1 MKPIC
6 DFPLFTKGNYMKK
19 NTLII
24 KKIVYSAMFIAVAM
38 LLPSITMHI
47 KEIGKALCPMHLPVI
62 LCGFVCGPVCGAAV
76 GFVSPLLRMFIFHMP
91 LPVDAITM
99 AFELLAYGL
108 FSGVFYKIFPKK
120 IPFVYVSLII
130 SMILGRFVWGGVK
143 FIMAGIN
150 STEFGF
156 AAFWAGAVANAVP
169 GIILQIVLVPI
180 IFIAL
185 KHAKLTLN
193 D

>member
-1 MKPIC
+1 
-6 DFPLFTKGNYMKK
+6 
-19 NTLII
+19 
-24 KKIVYSAMFIAVAM
+24 MFIAIAM

-108 FSGVFYKIFPKK
+108 FAGLFYKIFPKK
-120 IPFVYVSLII
+120 IPFVYVST
-130 SMILGRFVWGGVK
+130 SY
-143 FIMAGIN
+143 
-150 STEFGF
+150 
-156 AAFWAGAVANAVP
+156 
-169 GIILQIVLVPI
+169 Q
-180 IFIAL
+180 
-185 KHAKLTLN
+185 
-193 D
+193 